1 MALECMALDIA
12 SGERCGNVWQGP
24 DVDFVVVDRD
34 FFPCPQSKKAPSAK
48 MHRSIRSAGVADR
61 SFPVGTMQKLSTTA
75 GQPSAGF
82 LLPRTDTGKELPTF
96 QAPKI
101 TMGICRQIAAQLG
114 VVHPGELPK
123 LYRPANGG
131 IPSTSL

>member
-1 MALECMALDIA
+1 
-12 SGERCGNVWQGP
+12 
-24 DVDFVVVDRD
+24 
-34 FFPCPQSKKAPSAK
+34 
-48 MHRSIRSAGVADR
+48 
-61 SFPVGTMQKLSTTA
+61 MQKLSTTA

-131 IPSTSL
+131 IPSTSLLSEVNLILIFLRPVMCTTEGATPACSTVRKNAERP